1 MTFDQ
6 WVETVDGQKCVDDSI
21 LKRPEIDQAFLRN
34 RLWWAFTAG
43 MEKGRTD
50 ARAAQETGRDETPL
64 ACGCAMKHMTSG
76 PFAGQS
82 VLVVR
87 CGEHSS

>member
-50 ARAAQETGRDETPL
+50 ARAAQETKV
-64 ACGCAMKHMTSG
+64 GCATCNDTG
-76 PFAGQS
+76 S
-82 VLVVR
+82 VQDSEVPYLGNP
-87 CGEHSS
+87 CPDCK